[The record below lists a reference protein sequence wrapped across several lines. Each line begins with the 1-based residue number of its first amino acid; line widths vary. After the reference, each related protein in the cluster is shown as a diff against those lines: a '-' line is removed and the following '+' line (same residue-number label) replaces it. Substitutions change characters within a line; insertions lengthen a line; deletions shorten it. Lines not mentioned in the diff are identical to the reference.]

1 VALTEKQQDL
11 IAAFAA
17 MPDTA
22 RAIRAVHTR
31 QPDGHC
37 GVCRS
42 GGIQAGRDVHPCK
55 LYTLASLALAGR

>member
-1 VALTEKQQDL
+1 VALTEKQRDL

-22 RAIRAVHTR
+22 RALKMTHRR

-55 LYTLASLALAGR
+55 LFTLASMALAGR